1 MHDDDPRVRPGGCLA
16 YVREEVSRRLATN
29 TMDLLPLLD
38 LGTEWEKAEG
48 VETFREAFGD
58 LTSRQLMG
66 LEPAEVIKRVAFV
79 GGDEELGAVQVIRTC
94 FPIISLLNVF
104 CYQASRL

>member
-16 YVREEVSRRLATN
+16 YVRDEVSRRLATN

-38 LGTEWEKAEG
+38 LGTEWEQAEG
-48 VETFREAFGD
+48 VETFREVFGD

-66 LEPAEVIKRVAFV
+66 LKPAQVIECVAFV
-79 GGDEELGAVQVIRTC
+79 GGDDDLEAVQLIRTC

-104 CYQASRL
+104 CYQASRS